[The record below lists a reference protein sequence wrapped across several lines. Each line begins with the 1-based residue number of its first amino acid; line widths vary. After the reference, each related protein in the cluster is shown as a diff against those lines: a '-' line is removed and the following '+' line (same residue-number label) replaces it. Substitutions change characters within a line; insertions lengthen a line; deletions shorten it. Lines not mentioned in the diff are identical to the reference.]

1 MAMPVV
7 NLTDAELASAAQ
19 ACRAMAHQESER
31 AKKQEN
37 PTVRG
42 PMEAAAERYATLARR
57 LDSARARPDC

>member
-1 MAMPVV
+1 VPAI
-7 NLTDAELASAAQ
+7 NLTDAELATAAQ

-42 PMEAAAERYATLARR
+42 PMEAAAGRYATLARR
-57 LDSARARPDC
+57 LDSVRARPGC